1 MQIIRGTN
9 VMPDLI
15 GHLVV
20 ITLLLSSCT
29 KAPSVV
35 GFSSSFAGLTSESPI
50 EFALAD
56 GATKS
61 LTPITS
67 LPALAKRDFSVS
79 ARYTPEGETFDV
91 PGGTSIKYFE
101 NHRFGYI
108 TNNPDGDS
116 YTDSWR
122 GVATHAATTGA
133 ATADPVYWPL
143 DGSLTFF
150 CYAPYHADATLATPP
165 VPDTRDIVL
174 TDPVTDDAVR
184 ARLPGYL
191 IGSPVIRYTPA
202 ASSRDQVDFLAASP
216 ILDVSRLGNSGRFS
230 LGFDH
235 RLTQVK
241 FAFNY
246 DGYLPSPEFACVT
259 SIEVRNVVSSAY
271 LYFTEPTP
279 YVTGCSWST
288 ESSLDDPF
296 TPGTPLPTASYRL
309 TDEEVGG
316 VRELIPSNVMSSH
329 IPEKNGANDNHLP
342 VCTDEGILFLLPQTL
357 SNDAELEVGYVIA
370 EQHGVPK
377 VTDVLTVKLR
387 TSSMT
392 AWPAGKQVRYLL
404 TLNIPNHQVSGISAQ
419 LSDWEDA
426 GNTHTA
432 EPLLPHT
439 TP

>member
-1 MQIIRGTN
+1 
-9 VMPDLI
+9 MPDLI

-29 KAPSVV
+29 KAPSLV

-174 TDPVTDDAVR
+174 ESAPADMATRHPDWLV
-184 ARLPGYL
+184 
-191 IGSPVIRYTPA
+191 GSPLIRYTPA
-202 ASSRDQVDFLAASP
+202 ATASKQEDLLVANPLLDRHRSDDGGHFPLDFSQ
-216 ILDVSRLGNSGRFS
+216 
-230 LGFDH
+230 H
-235 RLTQVK
+235 QLTWVEFQ
-241 FAFNY
+241 FNY
-246 DGYLPSPEFACVT
+246 DGILDNALESVRVN
-259 SIEVRNVVSSAY
+259 SIAVQGVVSSKY
-271 LYFTEPTP
+271 LYFTESTP
-279 YVTGCSWST
+279 YVTGCAWSDAV
-288 ESSLDDPF
+288 SPVDKDDP
-296 TPGTPLPTASYRL
+296 TAALPTAGYRISAESGELL
-309 TDEEVGG
+309 TGDAN
-316 VRELIPSNVMSSH
+316 RLLKA
-329 IPEKNGANDNHLP
+329 PEPHRAL
-342 VCTDEGILFLLPQTL
+342 VTDKGRLYLLPQTL
-357 SNDAELEVGYVIA
+357 TDSAALEITYAIYD
-370 EQHGVPK
+370 QHGVTLK
-377 VTDVLTVKLR
+377 VSDIVVLKLK
-387 TSSMT
+387 TAALT
-392 AWPAGKQVRYLL
+392 AWAPGTHVRYLI
-404 TLNIPNHQVSGISAQ
+404 TLNIPPHQGAGFTVQ
-419 LSDWEDA
+419 VYPWDNA
-426 GNTHTA
+426 GNTNTPQ
-432 EPLLPHT
+432 EMLPHD
-439 TP
+439 

>member
-1 MQIIRGTN
+1 MRR
-9 VMPDLI
+9 V
-15 GHLVV
+15 LVG
-20 ITLLLSSCT
+20 LLLLLAACG
-29 KAPSVV
+29 KEPSFV
-35 GFSSSFAGLTSESPI
+35 GSSSSFAGLTSESPI
-50 EFALAD
+50 EFSLAD
-56 GATKS
+56 VATKGK
-61 LTPITS
+61 PAITS
-67 LPALAKRDFSVS
+67 LPTLAAQDFSVS
-79 ARYTPEGETFDV
+79 AWHTPEGETFDV
-91 PGGTSIKYFE
+91 PGGTSVKYFE

-108 TNNPDGDS
+108 KGPGEGDT
-116 YTDSWR
+116 YAEHAWQ
-122 GVATHAATTGA
+122 GVSRSGVTLLPS
-133 ATADPVYWPL
+133 PVYYPL

-174 TDPVTDDAVR
+174 TEPVTDDAVR
-184 ARLPGYL
+184 SRLPGYL
-191 IGSPVIRYTPA
+191 IGSPLIRYTPA
-202 ASSRDQVDFLAASP
+202 ASARDQVDFLAASP
-216 ILDVSRLGNSGRFS
+216 ILDVSRLDNSGRFS

-246 DGYLPSPEFACVT
+246 DGYLPDPEFACVT

-288 ESSLDDPF
+288 DASLDDPF

-432 EPLLPHT
+432 EQLLPHT

>member
-1 MQIIRGTN
+1 MASLILMACSHSGLD
-9 VMPDLI
+9 PESLFDL
-15 GHLVV
+15 
-20 ITLLLSSCT
+20 
-29 KAPSVV
+29 
-35 GFSSSFAGLTSESPI
+35 ESPI
-50 EFALAD
+50 EFGLAD
-56 GATKS
+56 VATKGQ
-61 LTPITS
+61 PAITS
-67 LPALAKRDFSVS
+67 LPTLAAQDFSVS
-79 ARYTPEGETFDV
+79 AWHTPEGETFDV
-91 PGGTSIKYFE
+91 PGGTSVKYFE

-108 TNNPDGDS
+108 KGAGEGDT
-116 YTDSWR
+116 YAEHAWQ
-122 GVATHAATTGA
+122 GVSRSGLTLLPN
-133 ATADPVYWPL
+133 PVYYPL
-143 DGSLTFF
+143 DGTLTFF
-150 CYAPYHADATLATPP
+150 CYAPYRADAAAAPAP
-165 VPDTRDIVL
+165 IPDTRDIVL
-174 TDPVTDDAVR
+174 ADPVTDDAVR
-184 ARLPGYL
+184 SRLPGYL

-202 ASSRDQVDFLAASP
+202 ASAREQIDFLTARP
-216 ILDVSRLGNSGRFS
+216 MLDISRLDNSGRFR
-230 LGFDH
+230 LEFDH

-246 DGYLPSPEFACVT
+246 DGYLPDPEFACVT
-259 SIEVRNVVSSAY
+259 SIVVRNVVSSAY
-271 LYFTEPTP
+271 LYYTEPTP

-288 ESSLDDPF
+288 DASLDDPF

-316 VRELIPSNVMSSH
+316 VRELIPSNVMTSH
-329 IPEKNGANDNHLP
+329 IPEKNAANDNHLS

-357 SNDAELEVGYVIA
+357 SNDVELEVGYVIA

-432 EPLLPHT
+432 EQLLPHT